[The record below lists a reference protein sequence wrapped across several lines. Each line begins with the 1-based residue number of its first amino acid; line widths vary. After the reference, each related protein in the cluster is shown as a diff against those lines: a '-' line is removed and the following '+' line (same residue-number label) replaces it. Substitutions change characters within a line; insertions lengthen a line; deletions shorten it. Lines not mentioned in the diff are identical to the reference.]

1 MPETEI
7 REKANWEKFHII
19 VMFSHSSF
27 PGYYCWLKIT
37 FITFIFVAHYFVP
50 FQLLSSSYLFND
62 RKVQSTNELLISF
75 PMFSRGCCFRVEMHC
90 QH

>member
-27 PGYYCWLKIT
+27 PEYYCWLKIT

-50 FQLLSSSYLFND
+50 FQLLPSS
-62 RKVQSTNELLISF
+62 
-75 PMFSRGCCFRVEMHC
+75 
-90 QH
+90 